1 MRHYN
6 RKFCSLPGPGRYIY
20 ICSAG
25 TASEPVADNIPSA
38 SRQVVATYSQRS
50 VPEIFLI
57 DRSNQ

>member
-38 SRQVVATYSQRS
+38 SRQVVATCS
-50 VPEIFLI
+50 VRCQKYF
-57 DRSNQ
+57 